1 MFCVVFFPMH
11 VLHIRLVMVPDMCH
25 RLPNDAKLAM
35 QESGMWIFVLLLIPI
50 YNLFWGPWN
59 SCRWAQEAAW
69 AFKELGAFEFSVAR
83 WVFEYEFLRFPKS
96 DYMLKSRD
104 RLDALVML
112 SNEFVCAKLFFI
124 NS

>member
-1 MFCVVFFPMH
+1 MR

-69 AFKELGAFEFSVAR
+69 ALKELGAFEFSVAR
-83 WVFEYEFLRFPKS
+83 WVFEYESSPFPQVG
-96 DYMLKSRD
+96 LHAEKSRQIGC
-104 RLDALVML
+104 L
-112 SNEFVCAKLFFI
+112 SHAIKRICLREVVI
-124 NS
+124 H